1 MNRLARILWKR
12 DRQGFVE
19 EANDLG
25 VAAISIRDLQEGD
38 PFELAENIQ
47 ANNVG
52 VEALDTL
59 EVLDAKNC
67 LTQGP
72 MRGFIGPSLK
82 RPNAA
87 VSGAR
92 GASAQ
97 ALSYLVVSWSHIF
110 GTQART
116 LAILASIR
124 GPISSLS

>member
-19 EANDLG
+19 EANDVG

-59 EVLDAKNC
+59 EVLDPKNC

-72 MRGFIGPSLK
+72 YARIHRSLPEAAQRRGERRAGRVRSSANLDYFAKNEREGPPSRAKVL
-82 RPNAA
+82 
-87 VSGAR
+87 
-92 GASAQ
+92 
-97 ALSYLVVSWSHIF
+97 
-110 GTQART
+110 
-116 LAILASIR
+116 
-124 GPISSLS
+124 